1 MFKILR
7 HVFFESGTL
16 LGNSDLGKNAGIS
29 EEQMQQ
35 KSFVS
40 MNAQTKVSARPDK
53 SQTFGEKLMALF
65 SQVLELL
72 SSNQPVMREC
82 LLTMVNFASQN
93 GKFKNAFLQAAS
105 SQVSTKRTSVLKMV
119 VERLLV
125 QRHG

>member
-16 LGNSDLGKNAGIS
+16 LGNSVLGKNAGIS

-72 SSNQPVMREC
+72 SSN
-82 LLTMVNFASQN
+82 
-93 GKFKNAFLQAAS
+93 
-105 SQVSTKRTSVLKMV
+105 
-119 VERLLV
+119 
-125 QRHG
+125 